1 MNMIND
7 ALLYPTPN
15 ADYEAKYWWWQI
27 LTFIATLLLC
37 GPMLLLPTGAASNVF
52 LQLLVSVAMGLALAN
67 SNLYVHAS
75 DGVLAQLCQSALTL
89 AMSVGLLEMAA
100 ESFQDKYYGPVLVV
114 CTTAQFVLGFVVA
127 GFEWVLRQ
135 CPNTVRK
142 LEGLAGL
149 FCSTPELEH
158 EIVASRQLGILYT
171 RKKTTVN
178 AVVPI
183 PPFEIFGT
191 KSTRGGG
198 RLRQSKVRSIDLHV
212 DSGDKSED

>member
-1 MNMIND
+1 MIND

-27 LTFIATLLLC
+27 LTFIVTLLLC

-52 LQLLVSVAMGLALAN
+52 LQLLVSAAMGLALAN
-67 SNLYVHAS
+67 SNPYVHAS
-75 DGVLAQLCQSALTL
+75 DDVLAQLCQSALTL
-89 AMSVGLLEMAA
+89 AMLVGLLEMAA
-100 ESFQDKYYGPVLVV
+100 ESFQDKYYGPILVV

-158 EIVASRQLGILYT
+158 EVVAARQLGSLYT
-171 RKKTTVN
+171 RKKTAVN

-183 PPFEIFGT
+183 SSSENFGT
-191 KSTRGGG
+191 ESIRGGG
-198 RLRQSKVRSIDLHV
+198 ELQRSTVRRI
-212 DSGDKSED
+212 EI

>member
-52 LQLLVSVAMGLALAN
+52 LQLLVSAAMGLALAN
-67 SNLYVHAS
+67 SNPYVHAS
-75 DGVLAQLCQSALTL
+75 DDVLAQLCQSALTL
-89 AMSVGLLEMAA
+89 AMLVGLLEMAA
-100 ESFQDKYYGPVLVV
+100 ESFQDKYYGPILVV

-142 LEGLAGL
+142 LEGLVGL

-158 EIVASRQLGILYT
+158 EVVASRQLGSLYT

-183 PPFEIFGT
+183 PPSENSGT
-191 KSTRGGG
+191 ERTRGGG
-198 RLRQSKVRSIDLHV
+198 QLRRSTVRRIDLHV
-212 DSGDKSED
+212 DSGDESED